1 VSARPSARRSEL
13 DALLSALAAER
24 DAVLDR
30 LDAIERRVGELERP
44 DWLTLQEAADLYRTS
59 PDALRKRAGRG
70 QLAGAVRDG
79 SRWLVDRRA
88 LDASLAAATLKPPTN
103 MGRAPR
109 KRPRPRHQEVVAP
122 DA

>member
-1 VSARPSARRSEL
+1 VTRRHEL
-13 DALLSALAAER
+13 DALFAAVAAEGES
-24 DAVLDR
+24 VLDR

-79 SRWLVDRRA
+79 SRWLVDRRV
-88 LDASLAAATLKPPTN
+88 LDAALAAATLKPPAN

-109 KRPRPRHQEVVAP
+109 KRPRPRHQEVQAP